1 MGARHLEIR
10 IVNKAMDA
18 PLKDFFVE
26 LATGGDEI
34 FFHPHPFTPE
44 EAIKRANYD
53 GKDLY
58 YVLVSTGEILGYG
71 MLRGWDEGYEIPSL
85 GIAIRSSYRGKG
97 LGILLMHFLHA
108 AAKMRGASRIRLKVN
123 AENSNAIRLYEKFG
137 YKFIDE
143 ENGELIGLVDI

>member
-1 MGARHLEIR
+1 MGAQGLEIR
-10 IVNKAMDA
+10 IVNKAMEE

-26 LATGGDEI
+26 LETRGDEI